1 MLVAERY
8 RLQASIGRGG
18 MGEVWQATDEVLG
31 RAVAVKLLLGDEAD
45 SAASAR
51 FRLEAQTAARLSH
64 PYVVAVF
71 DFGAWDDRFYLVM
84 ELVEGRSLAQELTAS
99 GTLGAD
105 RVATIAAQAAAG
117 LAAAHREGI
126 VHRDIKPGNL
136 LVDAQ
141 GTVKIGDFGIARFVD
156 DPSSALTT
164 AGQIVGTSLY
174 LAPERALGRPA
185 SAASDVYSLGC
196 VLYQLLTGRPPFQGE
211 SATITLHQH
220 IDMAPVPPRE
230 RGSQLPPAFEN
241 YLLGLLAKQPED
253 RPTAQE
259 VADWFG
265 TGAWQGRAEPL
276 PVAAQQPRTQVSYAT
291 APPRQQPGGA
301 DSGAP
306 TTYRLPA
313 TAAQPNGRSAHGGRS
328 AHAARSGPLPAPAPS
343 SHASHSARSGPSRRA
358 RPSGGGGGRG
368 GVGTAVR
375 RRPRVFGIL
384 AGAVIFVLA
393 VLAGMSMFSPDD
405 TTPEG
410 GSKDAPPSAGATEN
424 SSGRSATG
432 APVAGTVDQGQ
443 DQNRG
448 RERGGEQGQE
458 AGTAPDVDPAPTAS
472 PSVTKEIPEGGPD
485 PAAGDAEKPRKPGRG
500 GEELPDGADDE
511 DDTDDGEE

>member
-1 MLVAERY
+1 
-8 RLQASIGRGG
+8 

-31 RAVAVKLLLGDEAD
+31 RAVAVKLLLGDDAD
-45 SAASAR
+45 SAAAAR

-99 GTLGAD
+99 GTLGAE
-105 RVATIAAQAAAG
+105 RVAVIAAQAAAG

-136 LVDAQ
+136 LVDAH

-156 DPSSALTT
+156 DPASALTT

-185 SAASDVYSLGC
+185 SASSDVYSLGC

-211 SATITLHQH
+211 SATVTLHQH

-230 RGSQLPPAFEN
+230 RGVQLPPAFEN

-276 PVAAQQPRTQVSYAT
+276 PVAAEQPRTQVSHA
-291 APPRQQPGGA
+291 APPRPGA
-301 DSGAP
+301 DDSGAP
-306 TTYRLPA
+306 TTYRLPPA
-313 TAAQPNGRSAHGGRS
+313 TARQGGRAARAARPGPPSPS
-328 AHAARSGPLPAPAPS
+328 AHAAPSG
-343 SHASHSARSGPSRRA
+343 HSRRA
-358 RPSGGGGGRG
+358 RPTGGSRG

-375 RRPRVFGIL
+375 RRPRVFGVL
-384 AGAVIFVLA
+384 AGAVLFVLA
-393 VLAGMSMFSPDD
+393 VFAGMSMFSPD
-405 TTPEG
+405 TTGTKSGSPDAPASAGPDEKSSG
-410 GSKDAPPSAGATEN
+410 GS
-424 SSGRSATG
+424 SGGSVTG
-432 APVAGTVDQGQ
+432 EPVAGTADG
-443 DQNRG
+443 N
-448 RERGGEQGQE
+448 QE
-458 AGTAPDVDPAPTAS
+458 AGTPPDTGSAPTAS
-472 PSVTKEIPEGGPD
+472 PSSPDVAPVDVPGP
-485 PAAGDAEKPRKPGRG
+485 AGDKGKNKKD
-500 GEELPDGADDE
+500 EERDKAPQEQEQDQVQEQDQGSPPDGDAGDDGDE
-511 DDTDDGEE
+511 DGGDGED